1 MDGYFNA
8 LDAETTSGGLVRD
21 NSKLLDGITADLTKG
36 ANDAYAAV
44 DLLFQDWL
52 MGSDID
58 LSGGRKEQVRD
69 FFLEFSEAELVG
81 ENSLQTMIEAYEK
94 CWNSFQDTKAP
105 LDRSLVLL
113 LKWRGEGAETAKSY
127 IQGLVNTYSRV
138 GTKLTV
144 LEADIVAAR
153 DAIATARADLSA
165 LASSFLTAA
174 EKYRD
179 DQERQ
184 DESALTKALA
194 AGFAGAV
201 AALLVAAVPPAGAA
215 LTAATF
221 FTTANGVQVA
231 GAAAGAGLS
240 TLVSENASII
250 GDSPETIYNSF
261 HDGVVNIRE
270 GMFRAAESLISKI
283 NVEINNLPIVPEPP
297 DVSPGETFDP
307 GNFETENTDK
317 GTEKRVRDK
326 NVDISNDGRFEQ
338 PPMELSPLP
347 TD

>member
-8 LDAETTSGGLVRD
+8 LDAETADEGG
-21 NSKLLDGITADLTKG
+21 NSELLEGISDDLTAG
-36 ANDAYAAV
+36 AEKAFAAL
-44 DLLFQDWL
+44 DLLFEPMFGVDADF
-52 MGSDID
+52 S
-58 LSGGRKEQVRD
+58 SGRKEQVQD

-81 ENSLQTMIEAYEK
+81 SNSLQPMIEAYERL
-94 CWNSFQDTKAP
+94 WNAFQDTKAP

-113 LKWRGEGAETAKSY
+113 FKWRGEGAEAAKSY

-153 DAIATARADLSA
+153 DAIATARADLSELSA
-165 LASSFLTAA
+165 TFLTAA

-179 DQERQ
+179 DKERQ
-184 DESALTKALA
+184 DESALMK
-194 AGFAGAV
+194 AV
-201 AALLVAAVPPAGAA
+201 AATFAAAVTALLIAAVPPAGGFA
-215 LTAATF
+215 AATF

-231 GAAAGAGLS
+231 GAAAGAGLA
-240 TLVSENASII
+240 TAATVQADIV
-250 GDSPETIYNSF
+250 GDSPESIYNSY

-270 GMFRAAESLISKI
+270 GMFRATESLISKI

-307 GNFETENTDK
+307 GNFETEKTDK
-317 GTEKRVRDK
+317 ETEKRVRDK
-326 NVDISNDGRFEQ
+326 NVDISNDGKVEE

-347 TD
+347 LD

>member
-8 LDAETTSGGLVRD
+8 LDAETTSEEGG
-21 NSKLLDGITADLTKG
+21 NAELLEGISDDLSAG
-36 ANDAYAAV
+36 AEKALAAV
-44 DLLFQDWL
+44 DLLFQQPWL
-52 MGSDID
+52 GVDAD

-81 ENSLQTMIEAYEK
+81 ANSLQTMIEAYERL
-94 CWNSFQDTKAP
+94 WNAFQDTKAP
-105 LDRSLVLL
+105 LDRSLALL
-113 LKWRGEGAETAKSY
+113 LKWRGEGAESAKSY

-144 LEADIVAAR
+144 LEADLVAAR
-153 DAIATARADLSA
+153 DAIATARGDLST
-165 LASSFLTAA
+165 LAASFLTAA
-174 EKYRD
+174 EKYLD
-179 DQERQ
+179 DKERQ
-184 DESALTKALA
+184 DESALQKALA
-194 AGFAGAV
+194 ATFAAAV
-201 AALLVAAVPPAGAA
+201 TALLVAAVPPAGG
-215 LTAATF
+215 LTAAAF

-231 GAAAGAGLS
+231 GAAAGAGLA
-240 TLVSENASII
+240 TAATVQADIV
-250 GDSPETIYNSF
+250 GDSPESIYNSF

-270 GMFRAAESLISKI
+270 SMFRTSESLISKI
-283 NVEINNLPIVPEPP
+283 NVEINNLPVIPDPP
-297 DVSPGETFDP
+297 DVSPGDTFDP

-326 NVDISNDGRFEQ
+326 NVDISNDGKIEQ

>member
-8 LDAETTSGGLVRD
+8 LDAETTSEGDDR
-21 NSKLLDGITADLTKG
+21 NRELLEGISHDLTAG
-36 ANDAYAAV
+36 AEKAYNAV
-44 DLLFQDWL
+44 DILFMDWL
-52 MGSDID
+52 MGSDVD
-58 LSGGRKEQVRD
+58 LSGGRKEEVRD

-81 ENSLQTMIEAYEK
+81 ENSLQTMIEAYESL
-94 CWNSFQDTKAP
+94 WNAFQDTKAP
-105 LDRSLVLL
+105 LDRSLTLL

-153 DAIATARADLSA
+153 DAIATARADLSN
-165 LASSFLTAA
+165 LAASFLTAA
-174 EKYRD
+174 EKYRED
-179 DQERQ
+179 KERQ
-184 DESALTKALA
+184 EESALMKALA

-201 AALLVAAVPPAGAA
+201 TALLVAAVPPAGG
-215 LTAATF
+215 LTAAVF

-240 TLVSENASII
+240 TLIAENSAVV

-270 GMFRAAESLISKI
+270 GMFRATESLISKI
-283 NVEINNLPIVPEPP
+283 NVEINNLPVIPEPP

-326 NVDISNDGRFEQ
+326 NVDISNDGKFQE
-338 PPMELSPLP
+338 PPRELSPLKE
-347 TD
+347 

>member
-1 MDGYFNA
+1 MDGYFTA
-8 LDAETTSGGLVRD
+8 LDAETADEGDG
-21 NSKLLDGITADLTKG
+21 NSELLDGISDDLKKG
-36 ANDAYAAV
+36 ANEAFAAV
-44 DLLFQDWL
+44 DLLFKSMFGL
-52 MGSDID
+52 GMD
-58 LSGGRKEQVRD
+58 LSGERKEEVRD

-81 ENSLQTMIEAYEK
+81 DNSLQPMIEAYEGL
-94 CWNSFQDTKAP
+94 WNAFQDTKAP

-113 LKWRGEGAETAKSY
+113 LKWRGEGAESAKSY

-153 DAIATARADLSA
+153 DAIATARSDLSK
-165 LASSFLTAA
+165 LSASFMTAA
-174 EKYRD
+174 EKYQD

-184 DESALTKALA
+184 DESAMMKALA

-201 AALLVAAVPPAGAA
+201 TALLIAAVPPAGA

-221 FTTANGVQVA
+221 FTTANAIQFA
-231 GAAAGAGLS
+231 GATAGAGLS
-240 TLVSENASII
+240 TLIAENAAIV
-250 GDSPETIYNSF
+250 GDSPESIYNSF
-261 HDGVVNIRE
+261 HDGVVSIRE
-270 GMFRAAESLISKI
+270 GMFRASESLISKI
-283 NVEINNLPIVPEPP
+283 NVEINNLPVIPEPP

-326 NVDISNDGRFEQ
+326 DVDISNDGKFQE
-338 PPMELSPLP
+338 PPMELAPLP
-347 TD
+347 VE

>member
-1 MDGYFNA
+1 VDGYFNA
-8 LDAETTSGGLVRD
+8 LDAESTSGFGD
-21 NSKLLDGITADLTKG
+21 NSKLLEGISDDLTAG
-36 ANDAYAAV
+36 AEKAFSAL
-44 DLLFQDWL
+44 DLLYPPIF
-52 MGSDID
+52 GSDVD
-58 LSGGRKEQVRD
+58 LSGGLKEEVRD
-69 FFLEFSEAELVG
+69 FFIEFSEAELVG
-81 ENSLQTMIEAYEK
+81 ENSLQIMIEAYEGL
-94 CWNSFQDTKAP
+94 WNAFQDTKAP

-127 IQGLVNTYSRV
+127 IQGLVNTYARV

-153 DAIATARADLSA
+153 DAIATARSDLST
-165 LASSFLTAA
+165 LAASFMTAA

-179 DQERQ
+179 DKERQ
-184 DESALTKALA
+184 AESALQKALA
-194 AGFAGAV
+194 ATFAAAV
-201 AALLVAAVPPAGAA
+201 TALLVAAAAPAG
-215 LTAATF
+215 LTAAAF

-231 GAAAGAGLS
+231 GAAAGAGLA
-240 TLVSENASII
+240 TAATVQADIV

-270 GMFRAAESLISKI
+270 AMFRASESLVSKI
-283 NVEINNLPIVPEPP
+283 NTEINNLPIIPEPP

-326 NVDISNDGRFEQ
+326 NVDISNDGKFQE
-338 PPMELSPLP
+338 PPRELSPLKE
-347 TD
+347 

>member
-8 LDAETTSGGLVRD
+8 LDAETSSGFGD
-21 NSKLLDGITADLTKG
+21 NSKLLEGITHDLQAG
-36 ANDAYAAV
+36 AEKAFTAV
-44 DLLFQDWL
+44 DLLFQPW
-52 MGSDID
+52 MFGSDAD
-58 LSGGRKEQVRD
+58 FSGGRKEQIRD
-69 FFLEFSEAELVG
+69 FFLEFSDAQLVG
-81 ENSLQTMIEAYEK
+81 ENSLQPMIEAYEGL
-94 CWNSFQDTKAP
+94 WNAFQDTKAP

-153 DAIATARADLSA
+153 DAIATARADLST
-165 LASSFLTAA
+165 LAASFLTAA

-179 DQERQ
+179 DKERQ
-184 DESALTKALA
+184 DESALVKALA
-194 AGFAGAV
+194 ATFAAAV
-201 AALLVAAVPPAGAA
+201 TALLVAAAPPAG

-240 TLVSENASII
+240 TLVSENAAIV
-250 GDSPETIYNSF
+250 GDSPEMIYNSF

-270 GMFRAAESLISKI
+270 AMFRASESLISKI
-283 NVEINNLPIVPEPP
+283 NTEINNLPIIPEPP

-326 NVDISNDGRFEQ
+326 NVDISNDGKFQE

>member
-8 LDAETTSGGLVRD
+8 LDAETTAEGG
-21 NSKLLDGITADLTKG
+21 NSELLEGITDDLKAG
-36 ANDAYAAV
+36 AEKAFAAV
-44 DLLFQDWL
+44 DLLFQPFFGTDV
-52 MGSDID
+52 D
-58 LSGGRKEQVRD
+58 LSGGRKEQLRD
-69 FFLEFSEAELVG
+69 FFLEFSDAELIG
-81 ENSLQTMIEAYEK
+81 SENSLQTMIEAYEGL
-94 CWNSFQDTKAP
+94 WNAFQDTKAP

-127 IQGLVNTYSRV
+127 IQGLVNTYARV

-153 DAIATARADLSA
+153 DAIATARADLSN
-165 LASSFLTAA
+165 LAASFLTAA

-179 DQERQ
+179 DKERQ
-184 DESALTKALA
+184 DESALSKALA
-194 AGFAGAV
+194 ATFAAAV
-201 AALLVAAVPPAGAA
+201 TALLVAAVPPAGG
-215 LTAATF
+215 LTAAAF

-231 GAAAGAGLS
+231 GAAAGAGLA
-240 TLVSENASII
+240 TAATVQADIV
-250 GDSPETIYNSF
+250 GDSPEMIYNSF

-270 GMFRAAESLISKI
+270 SMFRATESLISKI
-283 NVEINNLPIVPEPP
+283 HVEINNLPIIPDPP

-326 NVDISNDGRFEQ
+326 NVDISNDGKIEQ

-347 TD
+347 VE

>member
-8 LDAETTSGGLVRD
+8 LDAETNSGFGD
-21 NSKLLDGITADLTKG
+21 NSKLLEGITHDLQAG
-36 ANDAYAAV
+36 AEKAFTAV
-44 DLLFQDWL
+44 DLLFQPW
-52 MGSDID
+52 MFGSDAD
-58 LSGGRKEQVRD
+58 FSGGRKEQIRD
-69 FFLEFSEAELVG
+69 FFLEFSDAQLVG
-81 ENSLQTMIEAYEK
+81 ENSLQPMIEAYEGL
-94 CWNSFQDTKAP
+94 WNAFQDTKAP

-153 DAIATARADLSA
+153 DAIATARADLST
-165 LASSFLTAA
+165 LAASFLTAA

-179 DQERQ
+179 DKERQ
-184 DESALTKALA
+184 DESALVKALA
-194 AGFAGAV
+194 ATFAAAV
-201 AALLVAAVPPAGAA
+201 TALLVAAAPPAG

-240 TLVSENASII
+240 TLVSENAAIV
-250 GDSPETIYNSF
+250 GDSPEMIYNSF

-270 GMFRAAESLISKI
+270 AMFRASESLISKI
-283 NVEINNLPIVPEPP
+283 NTEINNLPIIPEPP

-326 NVDISNDGRFEQ
+326 NVDISNDGKFQE

>member
-8 LDAETTSGGLVRD
+8 LDAETTSGFGD
-21 NSKLLDGITADLTKG
+21 NSKLLEGISDDLTAG
-36 ANDAYAAV
+36 AEKAFTAL
-44 DLLFQDWL
+44 DLLYPPFL
-52 MGSDID
+52 GSDVD
-58 LSGGRKEQVRD
+58 LSGGLKEEVRD
-69 FFLEFSEAELVG
+69 FFIEFSDAQLVG
-81 ENSLQTMIEAYEK
+81 ENSLQPMIEAYEGL
-94 CWNSFQDTKAP
+94 WNAFQDTKAP

-153 DAIATARADLSA
+153 DAIATARADLST
-165 LASSFLTAA
+165 LAASFLTAA

-179 DQERQ
+179 DKERQ
-184 DESALTKALA
+184 NESALVKALA
-194 AGFAGAV
+194 ATFAAAV
-201 AALLVAAVPPAGAA
+201 TALLVAAAPPAG

-240 TLVSENASII
+240 TLASENAAIV
-250 GDSPETIYNSF
+250 GDSPEMIYNSF

-270 GMFRAAESLISKI
+270 AMFRASESLISKI
-283 NVEINNLPIVPEPP
+283 NVEINNLPIIPEPP

-326 NVDISNDGRFEQ
+326 NVDISNDGKFQE

>member
-1 MDGYFNA
+1 MDDGYFTA
-8 LDAETTSGGLVRD
+8 LDAETTSGFGD
-21 NSKLLDGITADLTKG
+21 NSKLLEGISHDLTAG
-36 ANDAYAAV
+36 AEKAFTAL
-44 DLLFQDWL
+44 DLLYPPFFGADV
-52 MGSDID
+52 D
-58 LSGGRKEQVRD
+58 LSGGLKEEVRD

-81 ENSLQTMIEAYEK
+81 ETSLQTMIEAYEGL
-94 CWNSFQDTKAP
+94 WNAFQDTKAP

-153 DAIATARADLSA
+153 DAIATARADLST
-165 LASSFLTAA
+165 LAASFLTAA

-179 DQERQ
+179 DKERQ
-184 DESALTKALA
+184 DESALVKALA
-194 AGFAGAV
+194 ATFAAAV
-201 AALLVAAVPPAGAA
+201 TALLVAAAPPAG

-240 TLVSENASII
+240 TLVSENAAIV
-250 GDSPETIYNSF
+250 GDSPEMIYNSF

-270 GMFRAAESLISKI
+270 AMFRASESLISKI
-283 NVEINNLPIVPEPP
+283 NTEINNLPIIPEPP

-326 NVDISNDGRFEQ
+326 NVDISNDGKFQE
-338 PPMELSPLP
+338 PPRELSPLKE
-347 TD
+347 

>member
-1 MDGYFNA
+1 MDGYFTA
-8 LDAETTSGGLVRD
+8 LDAETTAGGGD
-21 NSKLLDGITADLTKG
+21 KNTELLEGITHDLRAG
-36 ANDAYAAV
+36 AEKAYIAL
-44 DLLFQDWL
+44 DLLFMDWL
-52 MGSDID
+52 IGSDVD

-81 ENSLQTMIEAYEK
+81 ENSLQTMIEAYESF
-94 CWNSFQDTKAP
+94 WNAFQDTKAP

-113 LKWRGEGAETAKSY
+113 LKWRGEGAESY

-174 EKYRD
+174 EKYRE

-184 DESALTKALA
+184 DESALMKAVA

-201 AALLVAAVPPAGAA
+201 AALLVAAVPPVGAT

-270 GMFRAAESLISKI
+270 GMFRATESLISKI
-283 NVEINNLPIVPEPP
+283 NVEINNLPIVPDPP
-297 DVSPGETFDP
+297 DVSPGASFDP

-317 GTEKRVRDK
+317 GTEKRVRDQ
-326 NVDISNDGRFEQ
+326 NVDISNDGRIQE
-338 PPMELSPLP
+338 PPRELAPLE
-347 TD
+347 

>member
-8 LDAETTSGGLVRD
+8 LDAETTAEGGGD
-21 NSKLLDGITADLTKG
+21 SELLEGISDDLTKG
-36 ANDAYAAV
+36 AEKAFAAI
-44 DLLFQDWL
+44 DLMFKPFFGMEDV
-52 MGSDID
+52 D
-58 LSGGRKEQVRD
+58 LSGGRKEEVRD

-81 ENSLQTMIEAYEK
+81 SENSLQTMIEAYEGF
-94 CWNSFQDTKAP
+94 WNAFQDTKAP

-113 LKWRGEGAETAKSY
+113 LKWRGEGAESAKSY

-153 DAIATARADLSA
+153 DAIATARADLSN
-165 LASSFLTAA
+165 LAASFLTAA

-184 DESALTKALA
+184 DESALIKALA
-194 AGFAGAV
+194 AGFAAAV
-201 AALLVAAVPPAGAA
+201 TVMLVAAAPPAGFA
-215 LTAATF
+215 AATF

-240 TLVSENASII
+240 TLVAENAAIV
-250 GDSPETIYNSF
+250 GDSPESIYNSF

-270 GMFRAAESLISKI
+270 GMFRATESLISKI
-283 NVEINNLPIVPEPP
+283 NVEINNLPIVPDPP

-326 NVDISNDGRFEQ
+326 NVDISNDGKVEQ

>member
-8 LDAETTSGGLVRD
+8 LDAETTAEGD
-21 NSKLLDGITADLTKG
+21 DKNAKLLEGISHDLQAG
-36 ANDAYAAV
+36 AEKAFAAL
-44 DLLFQDWL
+44 DLLFLDWTF
-52 MGSDID
+52 GSDID
-58 LSGGRKEQVRD
+58 MTGGRKEQVRD

-81 ENSLQTMIEAYEK
+81 ENSLQTMIEAYEGL
-94 CWNSFQDTKAP
+94 WNAFQDTKAP

-127 IQGLVNTYSRV
+127 IQGLVNTYARV

-165 LASSFLTAA
+165 LAASFLTAA

-184 DESALTKALA
+184 DESALQKALA
-194 AGFAGAV
+194 ATFAAAV
-201 AALLVAAVPPAGAA
+201 TALLVAAVPPAGG
-215 LTAATF
+215 LTAAAF

-231 GAAAGAGLS
+231 GAAAGAGLA
-240 TLVSENASII
+240 TAATVQADIV
-250 GDSPETIYNSF
+250 GDSPEMIYNSF

-270 GMFRAAESLISKI
+270 SMFRAAESLISKI
-283 NVEINNLPIVPEPP
+283 NTEINNLPIIPEPP

-326 NVDISNDGRFEQ
+326 NVDISNDGKFQE
-338 PPMELSPLP
+338 PPRELSPLP
-347 TD
+347 VD

>member
-8 LDAETTSGGLVRD
+8 LDAESTAGFGD
-21 NSKLLDGITADLTKG
+21 NSKLLEGISHDLTAG
-36 ANDAYAAV
+36 AEKAYAAL
-44 DLLFQDWL
+44 DLLYPPFF
-52 MGSDID
+52 GSDVD
-58 LSGGRKEQVRD
+58 LSGGLKEEVRD
-69 FFLEFSEAELVG
+69 FFIEFSEAELVG
-81 ENSLQTMIEAYEK
+81 ENSLQTMIEAYEGL
-94 CWNSFQDTKAP
+94 WNAFQDTKAP

-153 DAIATARADLSA
+153 DAIATARADLST
-165 LASSFLTAA
+165 LAASFLTAA

-179 DQERQ
+179 DKERQ
-184 DESALTKALA
+184 DESALVKALA
-194 AGFAGAV
+194 ATFAAAV
-201 AALLVAAVPPAGAA
+201 TALLVAAAPPAG

-240 TLVSENASII
+240 TLVSENAAIV
-250 GDSPETIYNSF
+250 GDSPEMIYNSF

-270 GMFRAAESLISKI
+270 AMFRASESLISKI
-283 NVEINNLPIVPEPP
+283 NTEINNLPIIPEPP

-317 GTEKRVRDK
+317 GTEKRVRDQ
-326 NVDISNDGRFEQ
+326 NVDISKDGKFQE
-338 PPMELSPLP
+338 PPRELSPLKE
-347 TD
+347 